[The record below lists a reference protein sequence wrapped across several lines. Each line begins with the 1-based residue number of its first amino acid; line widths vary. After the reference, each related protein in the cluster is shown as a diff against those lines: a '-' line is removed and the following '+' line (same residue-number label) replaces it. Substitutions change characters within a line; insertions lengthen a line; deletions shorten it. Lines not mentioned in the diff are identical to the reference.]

1 MVLCIMANNLHFG
14 SVCSKNILPEV
25 LWFFKCSFANLSR
38 AAMFFV
44 ERKGFVFSFQNPF
57 LFNVF

>member
-1 MVLCIMANNLHFG
+1 MANNLHFG